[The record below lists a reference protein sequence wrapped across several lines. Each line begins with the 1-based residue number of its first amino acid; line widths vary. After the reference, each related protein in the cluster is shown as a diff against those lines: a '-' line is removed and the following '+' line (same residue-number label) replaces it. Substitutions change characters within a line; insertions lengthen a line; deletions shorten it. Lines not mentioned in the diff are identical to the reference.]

1 MGVIRYVSS
10 CLKVKTNIM
19 FNFYVLQDPSVHTLA
34 PITILANYDKTKST
48 GCKTELD
55 DLVHAK

>member
-1 MGVIRYVSS
+1 
-10 CLKVKTNIM
+10 M